1 MIIHQERLRGHI
13 TRGDF
18 LRLPDAAKSVYL
30 YCLAYMD
37 NDGIVDTEF
46 ARRLAGADDAAVSAL
61 LDAEFLSDYDGLDNA
76 RVIVYPFLRGGDGD
90 VS

>member
-1 MIIHQERLRGHI
+1 MIIHQERLKEHI

-30 YCLAYMD
+30 YCLTYMD

-46 ARRLAGADDAAVSAL
+46 ARRLAGVDDAAVTAL
-61 LDAEFLSDYDGLDNA
+61 LDAEFLSDYDGIDCA
-76 RVIVYPFLRGGDGD
+76 RVIAYPVLRGDGD